1 MPLDSED
8 RSPHRPR
15 RAGAKKL
22 EMADSG
28 AQVTPSLGGFHGG
41 QEAPLTFR
49 VNDTPH
55 HRQECFSNGGLPLW
69 LLTRY

>member
-1 MPLDSED
+1 MPLESED

-15 RAGAKKL
+15 KAGAKKL

-49 VNDTPH
+49 VNDTPPTAKSVFQMEVFH
-55 HRQECFSNGGLPLW
+55 YGF
-69 LLTRY
+69 

>member
-15 RAGAKKL
+15 KAGAKKL

-28 AQVTPSLGGFHGG
+28 AQVTPSLDGFHGG
-41 QEAPLTFR
+41 A
-49 VNDTPH
+49 
-55 HRQECFSNGGLPLW
+55 GGSIDFQG
-69 LLTRY
+69 